1 MYYNKLTD
9 LGIKLTRRSGNVKTK
24 CPQCSDGRKN
34 KTDNPL
40 SVNITEGEWMCHN
53 CGWKGNV
60 RAFERKR
67 ENKKYEKPPQ
77 DVLKN
82 IELKEK
88 VVDYFSKRAI
98 SKNTL
103 DKFMIFTKEEW
114 MPQTQKKENCICFP
128 YFREGEMVNTKYRDA
143 RKGFKLVKDAELIFY
158 NLSAIGE
165 RKKVI
170 ITEGEIDCMSV
181 YEVGYGVEQVIDEE
195 TGELKN
201 GNFSELVAISV
212 PNGASKGNQRLD
224 YLDNCADYF
233 IGLSEIIIA
242 TDNDEAGKMLKDE
255 LIRRLGVE
263 RCKTI
268 SYPIEEVVPLE
279 NGRKRRC
286 KDFNEVLMYLGK
298 EVVQNVINNAES
310 IPVDGVYYLEDIFDS
325 MLDNF
330 RKGIVLA
337 PTTRFT
343 EMDEYFRWKKGDITL
358 CTGYGNHGKALALD
372 TDIPTIDGWKKMGD
386 LIVGDK
392 VFDENGNIC
401 NVTYVTNTMYNHKCY
416 KVLFSD
422 GTEVI
427 ADENHLWETYTL
439 NARIS
444 EKNKNKNSKKIR
456 PKGTNQEY
464 KRILPKVRTTKEISE
479 SLLSIRSNG
488 RQFHNH
494 SINFSKAIDLP
505 NKNLP
510 IDPYT
515 LGVWLGDGT
524 TCDGGLTSND
534 IEIVDNLRNLGW
546 DVRKRK
552 AQFSYGIM
560 GFKRILKENGF
571 LNNKNIPLLYL
582 RSSKEQRLELLKGL
596 MDTDGYIDK
605 TGSCE
610 FTNINKKLANEVYE
624 LITSLGLKATI
635 NEYDAKLYGVYIS
648 KKYRIVFKPFFPVFK
663 LSRKLKRHTNKI
675 KCKYRYIIS
684 CDEVESVPVRCITVD
699 SPSHLYL
706 CTKSFIPTHNTFFT
720 IQLMLT
726 KSIWDG
732 WKWAVFSPE
741 NFPAN
746 DFYDDIIEMYVGKWL
761 NEMSEEEYTKACL
774 FVDAHFFYVYPD
786 NEHDI
791 NSIHEKFRHLVLKKG
806 IDGVMVDPFNQLDSN
821 QKAYQREDQYLSE
834 ILKDIKRFAL
844 LNNVVYVI
852 IAHPKNPSH
861 QPNQPLP
868 IVDMYDIAGG
878 AMWGN
883 KADQIIS
890 YYRPNFHI
898 NKNSP
903 EVTIFIQKLKR
914 KRTGGKLGQFD
925 LTLLWSKKRYSDIS
939 THETPC
945 DPILAEKSRLRKAN
959 DYSQPQLVKSD
970 KWLPYKNDNEDEIG
984 F

>member
-103 DKFMIFTKEEW
+103 DKFIIFTKEEW

-181 YEVGYGVEQVIDEE
+181 YEAGYGVEQVIDEE

-358 CTGYGNHGKALALD
+358 CTGYGNHGK
-372 TDIPTIDGWKKMGD
+372 
-386 LIVGDK
+386 
-392 VFDENGNIC
+392 
-401 NVTYVTNTMYNHKCY
+401 
-416 KVLFSD
+416 S
-422 GTEVI
+422 
-427 ADENHLWETYTL
+427 
-439 NARIS
+439 
-444 EKNKNKNSKKIR
+444 
-456 PKGTNQEY
+456 
-464 KRILPKVRTTKEISE
+464 
-479 SLLSIRSNG
+479 
-488 RQFHNH
+488 
-494 SINFSKAIDLP
+494 
-505 NKNLP
+505 
-510 IDPYT
+510 
-515 LGVWLGDGT
+515 
-524 TCDGGLTSND
+524 
-534 IEIVDNLRNLGW
+534 
-546 DVRKRK
+546 
-552 AQFSYGIM
+552 
-560 GFKRILKENGF
+560 
-571 LNNKNIPLLYL
+571 
-582 RSSKEQRLELLKGL
+582 
-596 MDTDGYIDK
+596 
-605 TGSCE
+605 
-610 FTNINKKLANEVYE
+610 
-624 LITSLGLKATI
+624 
-635 NEYDAKLYGVYIS
+635 
-648 KKYRIVFKPFFPVFK
+648 FFM
-663 LSRKLKRHTNKI
+663 
-675 KCKYRYIIS
+675 
-684 CDEVESVPVRCITVD
+684 
-699 SPSHLYL
+699 
-706 CTKSFIPTHNTFFT
+706 

-732 WKWAVFSPE
+732 WKWAIFSPE

-761 NEMSEEEYTKACL
+761 NEMTEDEYTKACL
-774 FVDAHFFYVYPD
+774 FIDAHFFYVYPD
-786 NEHDI
+786 NEHDV
-791 NSIHEKFRHLVLKKG
+791 NSIHEKFRHLILKKG

-834 ILKDIKRFAL
+834 ILKDVKRFAL

-868 IVDMYDIAGG
+868 IVDSYDISGG
-878 AMWGN
+878 AMWCN
-883 KADQIIS
+883 KIDQILS

-903 EVTIFIQKLKR
+903 EVTVYIQKLKR

-970 KWLPYKNDNEDEIG
+970 TWLPYKNDNEDEIG